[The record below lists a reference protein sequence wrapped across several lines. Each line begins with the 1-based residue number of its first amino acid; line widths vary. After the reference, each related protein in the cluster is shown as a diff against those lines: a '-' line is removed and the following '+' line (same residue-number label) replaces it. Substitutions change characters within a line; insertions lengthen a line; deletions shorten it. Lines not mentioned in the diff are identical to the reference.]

1 MTIRT
6 SARLP
11 RPLVLAVLLVGA
23 WGLFHAWFGVA
34 TSSAQ
39 SSMRGAG
46 HDAHSTASAAH
57 DDVHASA
64 PRDDAPTSARDDDA
78 QTNAKHDEAPVSAQ
92 HDDAKSST
100 PHGAARPID
109 AARAATA
116 PGADGRVPVDYFH
129 PDNQPG
135 KDGRRPPPP
144 TPAYGGRVIV
154 HLEGM
159 PKSLCFPIEG
169 SAAAR
174 RVLYEVHESLLLRD
188 WDTGKLEPDLCR
200 RFDVEDTLVLK
211 GGRGEGNTN
220 IRVGRF
226 QESADGFKL
235 LRDVGYGTDEVR
247 EIPRGDVERVEHST
261 VFTFHLRDDV
271 RWHDGHPFDA
281 RDVVFS
287 AELYKNKFIDCGE
300 KRFLYDKIVKVEAPD
315 ARTVRIFYERQYFQA
330 LPSIGDLC
338 ILPSHLYNLSDP
350 ENEKF
355 DPEYHAKKKAEHA
368 DWKPSEEEQGEYVNT
383 NRHNREWIGL
393 GPYKVVKFD
402 ADSIEAQRFD
412 GYFDRARAG
421 YVDAIRWRS
430 IANDE
435 VAFQALLNGELDL
448 FARMSAADYFGEAT
462 QKPSF
467 TDRFYKGHVYSNA
480 YWYTAWNLLRDKFA
494 DARVREALA
503 RSFDFEEFKRTFYMG
518 LAEQVT
524 GQPNSLSDAYDREL
538 KPFAYDP
545 ERARELLTEAG
556 WYDRDGDGVIDK
568 DGARFEIELLSNVG
582 NKVSEQFALKLEE
595 SLARLGIRLK
605 FVALEWAALMERR
618 SQRDFDALAL
628 GWVLPYE
635 IDPEQMWHSKWAG
648 KEERS
653 SNYAGLRDAEVDR
666 LIERGQREL
675 DPAKRAATWRALQAR
690 VYALQPYL
698 FGFDPPKKFA
708 INKKIRGVQT
718 VAIDPNYV
726 IRRWYF
732 PAGTPGTR
740 ATLEEKK

>member
-1 MTIRT
+1 MTSRR
-6 SARLP
+6 SARWP
-11 RPLVLAVLLVGA
+11 RPLVPAAVLCAA
-23 WGLFHAWFGVA
+23 WGLCHARFA
-34 TSSAQ
+34 A
-39 SSMRGAG
+39 APAI
-46 HDAHSTASAAH
+46 DASAAATAGTTLIATPAGTSGATR
-57 DDVHASA
+57 VEA
-64 PRDDAPTSARDDDA
+64 PRTAPAEHVDA
-78 QTNAKHDEAPVSAQ
+78 
-92 HDDAKSST
+92 SSSQRAE
-100 PHGAARPID
+100 HVDSSSID

-116 PGADGRVPVDYFH
+116 LGPDGRVPADFFH

-144 TPAYGGRVIV
+144 APAYGGRVIV
-154 HLEGM
+154 HLEGT
-159 PKSLCFPIEG
+159 PKSLCYAIEG

-174 RVLYEVHESLLLRD
+174 RVLYEVHETLLLRN

-200 RFDVEDTLVLK
+200 LFDVEDTLVLK
-211 GGRGEGNTN
+211 GGRGADNAN

-235 LRDVGYGTDEVR
+235 LRDIGYGTDEVR
-247 EIPRGDVERVEHST
+247 AFPRADVERVEHST
-261 VFTFHLRDDV
+261 VFTFHLREDV

-287 AELYKNKFIDCGE
+287 AELYKNKFVDCGE
-300 KRFLYDKIVKVEAPD
+300 KRFLYDKIVKVDAPD
-315 ARTVRIFYERQYFQA
+315 PRTVRIYYERQYFQA
-330 LPSIGDLC
+330 LPSIGDMC

-350 ENEKF
+350 ENERF
-355 DPEYHAKKKAEHA
+355 DPDYHARKKAEHA
-368 DWKPSEEEQGEYVNT
+368 DWKPSEQEQGEYINT
-383 NRHNREWIGL
+383 NRHNREWVGL
-393 GPYKVVKFD
+393 GPYKVVKWD
-402 ADSIEAQRFD
+402 ADTIEAQRFD

-430 IANDE
+430 IASDE
-435 VAFQALLNGELDL
+435 LAFQALLNGELDI

-462 QKPSF
+462 EKRSF

-480 YWYTAWNLLRDKFA
+480 YWYTAWNLQRDKLS
-494 DARVREALA
+494 DVRVREALA
-503 RSFDFEEFKRTFYMG
+503 RAFDFEEFKRTFYMG

-524 GQPNSLSDAYDREL
+524 GQPNSLEGGYDRDL
-538 KPFAYDP
+538 APLAYDP
-545 ERARELLTEAG
+545 ERARELLTQAG
-556 WYDRDGDGVIDK
+556 WYDRDGDGVLDK
-568 DGARFEIELLSNVG
+568 DGTRLEIELLSNVG
-582 NKVSEQFALKLEE
+582 NKVSEQFALKLQE
-595 SLARLGIRLK
+595 SLAHLGIRLK
-605 FVALEWAALMERR
+605 FVPLEWAALMERR

-653 SNYAGLRDAEVDR
+653 SNFAGLRDAEVDA

-675 DPAKRAATWRALQAR
+675 DPVKRASTWRALQAR

-698 FGFDPPKKFA
+698 FGFNPPKKFA
-708 INKKIRGVQT
+708 INKKIRGVQI